1 MMMPAAMGATPLSG
15 LCNPV
20 TSGMFSKLHTQYA
33 PATCASSGNMS
44 SASFGKLSSSSSP
57 STLSSSPALT
67 GYLSQ
72 LRGKPACIPTVSN
85 FDPSDRRCHAGLRP
99 PKTIAAR
106 LKPQTSCFA
115 ASQRMRAFDPAHME
129 AATAAT
135 AAITAF
141 SPSETKNLSDVLSNA
156 GKKALGGGIPG
167 MAAMGIQVL
176 SLMWLRTTI
185 NYQYRYG
192 TSTGVA
198 LKTLYKEGGVVR

>member
-1 MMMPAAMGATPLSG
+1 
-15 LCNPV
+15 
-20 TSGMFSKLHTQYA
+20 
-33 PATCASSGNMS
+33 
-44 SASFGKLSSSSSP
+44 
-57 STLSSSPALT
+57 
-67 GYLSQ
+67 
-72 LRGKPACIPTVSN
+72 
-85 FDPSDRRCHAGLRP
+85 
-99 PKTIAAR
+99 
-106 LKPQTSCFA
+106 
-115 ASQRMRAFDPAHME
+115 ME